1 MEQSEVSFPTF
12 AQQLRWLMTWA
23 EQLGG
28 RALTLREI
36 AQGVGLSVQALQNLL
51 SGATPDPRLNTVRGL
66 CQFFQV
72 SLDYFGC
79 STEAETQAY
88 LAQRALTVGPRTLQ
102 SIAHQSQTLN
112 PRAQE
117 NVLLI
122 LRWIEASHPS

>member
-36 AQGVGLSVQALQNLL
+36 AQGAGLSVQALQNLL
-51 SGATPDPRLNTVRGL
+51 SATTPDPRFNTVRGL

-79 STEAETQAY
+79 STEAEAQAY
-88 LAQRALTVGPRTLQ
+88 LAQRALTVGPLTLQ